1 MSFIL
6 GTIIYIVVIM
16 LDNMLQCLICIVL
29 IDLSITY
36 DSIVVFICKSL
47 VMFMSYFWIKTKLK
61 VILFATLLWF

>member
-1 MSFIL
+1 
-6 GTIIYIVVIM
+6 M